1 MPENTGKKQEQTLF
15 QKGHSGNPKGRPKGK
30 KNKSTLLAQSLL
42 ENDVEA
48 ICTRLL
54 IEAKKGNIQAIKIV
68 MDRILPARKELPIAL
83 DLPEIKTP
91 TDLLNAISV
100 ITSAVGSGIISPSEG
115 EALSRIID
123 INLKAVALQDF
134 EKRLILLEETK
145 KS

>member
-42 ENDVEA
+42 ENDVEV

-54 IEAKKGNIQAIKIV
+54 IEAKEGNIQAIKIV
-68 MDRILPARKELPIAL
+68 MDRILPARKELPIVL

-91 TDLLNAISV
+91 TDLLNAISA
-100 ITSAVGSGIISPSEG
+100 ITTAVGSGIISPSEG

>member
-1 MPENTGKKQEQTLF
+1 MPENIGKKQEETLF
-15 QKGHSGNPKGRPKGK
+15 QKGYSGNPKGRPKGK

-48 ICTRLL
+48 ICARLL
-54 IEAKKGNIQAIKIV
+54 IEAKEGNIQAIKIV
-68 MDRILPARKELPIAL
+68 MDRILPVRKELPIAL
-83 DLPEIKTP
+83 DLPEIKSS
-91 TDLLNAISV
+91 TDLLNAISA
-100 ITSAVGSGIISPSEG
+100 ITAAVGSGIISPSEG
-115 EALSRIID
+115 EAFSRIID

>member
-1 MPENTGKKQEQTLF
+1 M
-15 QKGHSGNPKGRPKGK
+15 
-30 KNKSTLLAQSLL
+30 AQSLL

-54 IEAKKGNIQAIKIV
+54 IEAKEGNIQAIKIV
-68 MDRILPARKELPIAL
+68 MDRILPARKELPMAL

-91 TDLLNAISV
+91 TDLLNAISA

>member
-48 ICTRLL
+48 ICARLL
-54 IEAKKGNIQAIKIV
+54 IEAKQGNIQAIKIV

-83 DLPEIKTP
+83 DLPEIKSA
-91 TDLLNAISV
+91 TDLINAINA
-100 ITSAVGSGIISPSEG
+100 ITTAVGTGIISPSEG
-115 EALSRIID
+115 EALSRIVD
-123 INLKAVALQDF
+123 INF
-134 EKRLILLEETK
+134 E
-145 KS
+145 SCFS

>member
-15 QKGHSGNPKGRPKGK
+15 QRGHSGNPKGRPKGK
-30 KNKSTLLAQSLL
+30 RNKSTLLAQSLL

-54 IEAKKGNIQAIKIV
+54 VEAKEGNIQAIKIV
-68 MDRILPARKELPIAL
+68 MDRILPVRKELPIAL
-83 DLPEIKTP
+83 DLPEIKSS
-91 TDLLNAISV
+91 TDLLNAISA

>member
-15 QKGHSGNPKGRPKGK
+15 QKGHSGNPKGRPKRK

-54 IEAKKGNIQAIKIV
+54 IEAKEGNIQAIKIV
-68 MDRILPARKELPIAL
+68 MDRILPARKELPIVL

-91 TDLLNAISV
+91 TDLLNAISA

>member
-1 MPENTGKKQEQTLF
+1 MPKNTEKKQEQTLF

-30 KNKSTLLAQSLL
+30 RNKSTLLAQSLL

-54 IEAKKGNIQAIKIV
+54 VEAKEGNIQAIKIV
-68 MDRILPARKELPIAL
+68 MDRILPVRKELPITL
-83 DLPEIKTP
+83 DLPEIKSP
-91 TDLLNAISV
+91 TDLLNAISA
-100 ITSAVGSGIISPSEG
+100 ITAAVGSGRISPSEG
-115 EALSRIID
+115 EALSRIIA

-134 EKRLILLEETK
+134 EERLILLEETK